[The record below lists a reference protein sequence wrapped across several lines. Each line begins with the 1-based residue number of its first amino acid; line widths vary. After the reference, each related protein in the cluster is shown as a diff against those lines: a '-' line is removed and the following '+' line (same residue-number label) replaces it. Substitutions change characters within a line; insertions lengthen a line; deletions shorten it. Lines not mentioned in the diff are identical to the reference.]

1 MRQAILVALA
11 ILGAAETGC
20 EADSDARPESDA
32 DADTDGD
39 SDTDTDGDTD
49 ADSDTDSDSDGD
61 TDTEYT
67 GPAIPETCE
76 DAAQILTSV
85 GCTFYPADLN
95 NISSADNAPYAV
107 VVSNPQDPEEVADAH
122 VVIEDMRGTGG
133 TLRTVPGMDVILA
146 PGELHIFELTCASG
160 CPVQSS
166 QVEGTG
172 LAALSAFRISSDVPV
187 LAYQWNPYGE
197 GLATTDASLLIP
209 STSVDEEY
217 IGAAW
222 NSGPPGLEEKAQ
234 LTVVGTQ
241 DGTQVFFTPT
251 VATAAGGAVPAMA
264 AGIESAAIA
273 IDEFDVAQIV
283 PAVVDQALTG
293 TYIRATA
300 PIVVYGGHS
309 CAMVPDPSYYACD
322 HVEEQLLPLVA
333 WGTETVL
340 ARHEVRAGVTADVD
354 QAVWRIVAGADGM
367 TVTFDPPVEGLGA
380 SYHFSTQGEM
390 LEFMSPEDHFASAI
404 LDDPP
409 DPAEPEAP
417 FFAFQIM
424 TGRWYV
430 GGESYEWGDP
440 MMLLS
445 PPAGQYLDRYVF
457 NTDNQFDFSYDGIII
472 VRPAGTEVVLD
483 CLGPIDDVEFSQVGS
498 SEWEVARVDID
509 NPLGVP
515 GCVDGAHRI
524 ESEEP
529 FGLSV
534 VGEDFANS
542 YGYLGGVGVRAINP
556 IIIE

>member
-1 MRQAILVALA
+1 MRYSLMVFLA
-11 ILGAAETGC
+11 IFVLANFGC
-20 EADSDARPESDA
+20 EPVKVAPNPGDSDSDS
-32 DADTDGD
+32 DTDTDTDTDTDGD
-39 SDTDTDGDTD
+39 SDTD
-49 ADSDTDSDSDGD
+49 SDVD

-67 GPAIPETCE
+67 GPAIPETCA

-85 GCTFYPADLN
+85 GCEFYPVDLN
-95 NISSADNAPYAV
+95 NIGSADGAPYAV
-107 VVSNPQDPEEVADAH
+107 VVSNPQELDSGSDAH
-122 VVIEDMRGTGG
+122 VIIEDMRGVGN
-133 TLRTVPGMDVILA
+133 TLRTVPGMDVVLA
-146 PGELHIFELTCASG
+146 PGDLHIFELTCTSG
-160 CPVQSS
+160 CPEQST
-166 QVEGTG
+166 QIEGSG
-172 LAALSAFRISSDVPV
+172 LAALSAFRITSDVPV

-209 STSVDEEY
+209 STSLAEEY

-222 NSGPPGLEEKAQ
+222 NNGPPSTTEKAQ
-234 LTVVGTQ
+234 LTVVGLE

-251 VATAAGGAVPAMA
+251 VATAAGTGVPAMT
-264 AGIESAAIA
+264 AGVESAPVNINR
-273 IDEFDVAQIV
+273 FDAAQIV
-283 PAVVDQALTG
+283 PAVMDQMLTG
-293 TYIRATA
+293 TYIRATK
-300 PIVVYGGHS
+300 PIAVFGGHS

-333 WGTETVL
+333 WGSETVL

-354 QAVWRIVAGADGM
+354 QALWRIIAGAGDM
-367 TVTFDPPVEGLGA
+367 TITFDPPVDGVGA
-380 SYHFSTQGEM
+380 SYSFVTQGEM
-390 LEFMSPEDHFASAI
+390 LQFMSPIDHFATAI
-404 LDDPP
+404 LDNPP
-409 DPAEPEAP
+409 DPSEPEAP
-417 FFAFQIM
+417 FFAVQIM

-430 GGESYEWGDP
+430 GGTAYEWGDP

-472 VRPAGTEVVLD
+472 VRPTGVAVDLD
-483 CLGPIDDVEFSQVGS
+483 CLGVIADAEFQQVGS
-498 SEWEVARVDID
+498 SDWEVARVDID
-509 NPLGVP
+509 NPTGVT